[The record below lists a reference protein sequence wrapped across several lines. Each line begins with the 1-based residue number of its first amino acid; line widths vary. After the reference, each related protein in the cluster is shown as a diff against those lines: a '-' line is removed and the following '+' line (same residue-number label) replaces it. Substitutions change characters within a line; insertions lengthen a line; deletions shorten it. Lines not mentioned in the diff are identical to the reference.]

1 MRAVCIGECMAELR
15 QADRGLY
22 ALGFAGDAYNAAV
35 YLKRSAPQVH
45 VNFLTATGE
54 STLSRAM
61 RERFAA
67 EGVEDALAFIAKDR
81 EIGLYMIELDA
92 AGERRFHYWRSAS
105 AARCW
110 LQHLMQ
116 NGGAARLAGAD
127 LVCLSG
133 VSLAILPDDAARA
146 AAIELLGSLKDR
158 VGKIAFDAN
167 LRPALWRNL
176 DAARAAIASM
186 IRLADVFRASGED
199 AALLTGA
206 REPETQIGALR
217 ADGAHEIVL
226 TLGAEGCIVATKD
239 GAAAL
244 PAFAVEVKDT
254 SGAGDAFTGAY
265 LAARLSGAAP
275 VDAASAALKVAS
287 RVVTYPGAIAPREIS
302 HPEARRC

>member
-67 EGVEDALAFIAKDR
+67 EGVGDALAFIAKDR

-110 LQHLMQ
+110 LQLLMQ
-116 NGGAARLAGAD
+116 NGGAARLAGTD

-176 DAARAAIASM
+176 DAARAAIAPM
-186 IRLADVFRASGED
+186 IRIADVFRASAED

-217 ADGAHEIVL
+217 AGGAHEIVL
-226 TLGAEGCIVATKD
+226 TLGAEGCILATKD

-275 VDAASAALKVAS
+275 VDAAATALKVAS

>member
-35 YLKRSAPQVH
+35 YLKRSAPQMH
-45 VNFLTATGE
+45 VNFLTVTGE

-61 RERFAA
+61 RECFAA
-67 EGVEDALAFIAKDR
+67 EGVEDAHAFVANDC
-81 EIGLYMIELDA
+81 EIGLYMIDLDA

-110 LQHLMQ
+110 FRLLMQ
-116 NGGAARLAGAD
+116 NGGADRLAGVD

-133 VSLAILPDDAARA
+133 VSLAILPDDAVRT
-146 AAIELLGSLKDR
+146 AAIELLKSLKDC

-167 LRPALWRNL
+167 LRPALWRSL
-176 DAARAAIASM
+176 DAARTAIAPM
-186 IRLADVFRASGED
+186 IRIADVFRASGED

-217 ADGAHEIVL
+217 ACGAHEIAL
-226 TLGAEGCIVATKD
+226 TLGAEGCIVATRD
-239 GAAAL
+239 QQPRCPRGLSRSRTRPVPATPL
-244 PAFAVEVKDT
+244 PAPI
-254 SGAGDAFTGAY
+254 S
-265 LAARLSGAAP
+265 
-275 VDAASAALKVAS
+275 
-287 RVVTYPGAIAPREIS
+287 PRG
-302 HPEARRC
+302 